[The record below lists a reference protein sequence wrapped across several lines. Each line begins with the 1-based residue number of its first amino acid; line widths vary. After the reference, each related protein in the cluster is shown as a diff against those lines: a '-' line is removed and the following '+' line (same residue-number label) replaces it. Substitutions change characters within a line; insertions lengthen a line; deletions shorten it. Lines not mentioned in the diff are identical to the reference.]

1 MFYINQNGFP
11 YIPYPTNIS
20 NPESPYATMG
30 QIESSGCGLC
40 ACMMVVDRLSLRS
53 LDLEE
58 AVQMSVNGKANLGFG
73 TDMTIFGPLVAEKFG
88 LKFSATNSEEDL
100 KKCLQAGGAAVI
112 RVGGDN
118 PETGRHGIFC
128 YVDHYVTAISYD
140 EESGEFCILDPAYQ
154 LGRYTEPVKAGKVRI
169 EDCVLL
175 YTTEEVLHEDTNDT
189 ETRAGF
195 PRYYLF
201 KRH

>member
-58 AVQMSVNGKANLGFG
+58 AVQMSVN
-73 TDMTIFGPLVAEKFG
+73 
-88 LKFSATNSEEDL
+88 
-100 KKCLQAGGAAVI
+100 
-112 RVGGDN
+112 
-118 PETGRHGIFC
+118 
-128 YVDHYVTAISYD
+128 
-140 EESGEFCILDPAYQ
+140 
-154 LGRYTEPVKAGKVRI
+154 
-169 EDCVLL
+169 
-175 YTTEEVLHEDTNDT
+175 
-189 ETRAGF
+189 
-195 PRYYLF
+195 
-201 KRH
+201 